1 MSNIVEKTKEK
12 LVEYE
17 KRHQAILNAAM
28 RLFNAK
34 GYAATTTASI
44 AREAG
49 VTEKTMY
56 RHFESKEALFGAC
69 VSSITADMATLWQN
83 ALEGNKGD
91 GLAYLKAISSSYVEF
106 VINNPDKSMFL
117 VHLYSYRVIPEL
129 DEGFRKT
136 MEDQLDELEGVIESL
151 QKKGLIRPG
160 MHPRL
165 LAGMFVGNYFTAVF
179 LNEFLGP
186 ELYNAESAMEMTNHF
201 LGDRLKR
208 FTS

>member
-17 KRHQAILNAAM
+17 KRHQAILSAAM

-44 AREAG
+44 AKEAG

-56 RHFESKEALFGAC
+56 RHFKNKEVLFGAC
-69 VSSITADMATLWQN
+69 VSSITEDIAALWQN
-83 ALEGNKGD
+83 ALEENKGD
-91 GLAYLKAISSSYVEF
+91 GLAYLKALSRSYVEF
-106 VINNPDKSMFL
+106 VVDNPDKSMFL

-129 DEGFRKT
+129 DEGFRKA
-136 MEDQLDELEGVIESL
+136 MEAQMDELEGVIESL
-151 QKKGLIRPG
+151 QKKGVIRHA

-165 LAGMFVGNYFTAVF
+165 LAGTFVGNYFTAVF
-179 LNEFLGP
+179 LNEFLGS
-186 ELYNAESAMEMTNHF
+186 ELYNPESAMEMTKHF
-201 LGDRLKR
+201 LGVD
-208 FTS
+208 

>member
-1 MSNIVEKTKEK
+1 MNNIVEKTKEK

-44 AREAG
+44 AKEAG

-56 RHFESKEALFGAC
+56 RHFKNKEVLFGAC
-69 VSSITADMATLWQN
+69 VSSITGDIAALWQSS
-83 ALEGNKGD
+83 LERNKGD

-129 DEGFRKT
+129 DEGFRKGV
-136 MEDQLDELEGVIESL
+136 EGQLTEVERVIESL
-151 QKKGLIRPG
+151 QKKGVIRLH

-165 LAGMFVGNYFTAVF
+165 LAGMFVGHYFTAVF

-186 ELYNAESAMEMTNHF
+186 EIYNTETAMEMTKHF
-201 LGDRLKR
+201 LRID
-208 FTS
+208 

>member
-17 KRHQAILNAAM
+17 KRHQAVLNAAM

-44 AREAG
+44 AKEAG

-56 RHFESKEALFGAC
+56 RHFKNKEVLFEAC
-69 VSSITADMATLWQN
+69 IASIAGEIATLWQQ
-83 ALEGNKGD
+83 ALEENKED
-91 GLAYLKAISSSYVEF
+91 ELAYLKAISSSYTDF

-129 DEGFRKT
+129 DEGFRRAV
-136 MEDQLDELEGVIESL
+136 DEQMNEIGKVIESL
-151 QKKGLIRPG
+151 QTKGLIRSRL
-160 MHPRL
+160 HPRL
-165 LAGMFVGNYFTAVF
+165 LAGAFVGNYFTTVF

-186 ELYNAESAMEMTNHF
+186 ELFNIDSAMEMAKHF
-201 LGDRLKR
+201 LGVD
-208 FTS
+208 